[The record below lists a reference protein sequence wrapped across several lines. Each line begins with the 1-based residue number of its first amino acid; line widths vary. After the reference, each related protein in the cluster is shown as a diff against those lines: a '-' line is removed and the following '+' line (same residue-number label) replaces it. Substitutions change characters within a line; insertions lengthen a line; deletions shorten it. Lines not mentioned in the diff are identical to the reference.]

1 MAPKD
6 GTRLERGLAGIE
18 RLAARA
24 RCLDPRVQGWAIAG
38 MCALLAAIFI
48 LALILPGKTF
58 SFIYVHDMM
67 IFFDGAHRVLDGQLP
82 HRDFHTPLG
91 LLAYLLPALGL
102 WLSGSLGGMMPW
114 ATALFA
120 LIFLPMLIH
129 VCVSRL
135 PLAYAAVFAVFAIAL
150 VIGPASIGETFPSFG
165 MFYNRWGYALLA
177 LLFLLVL
184 PQRRGRP
191 RLWAD
196 WMVAGAVL
204 LLSFHLKISYFAIGL
219 GFAALLLLFGE
230 TRRLAAGALAVA
242 ASEIVLVHLLWGGT
256 ASYLSDIGMAARVT
270 GAVRISPIGLI
281 RMTIENAAML
291 LPFLIV
297 LGLGIARRAS
307 MRTLFLCV
315 VMAGAG
321 LLLYNQNFQGPG
333 IMTLVPAAI
342 VAALAL
348 PRHVGTDTGKN
359 PHALAALLLV
369 ATLALPPAVL
379 AAESILLH
387 AWMIARGG
395 YPNEYLAQIDGFM
408 TQEVSR
414 PSVGQPGFH
423 QSREAYRAGYADLDM
438 LNIIRREGLRQE
450 LAQPEYFWT
459 VEDGARLLRGEPRL
473 AGKVLTLDMANP
485 LNALTGRSGPRGL
498 DSWYHAGRSF
508 NEAIYRNPEQ
518 MFADVDVVMV
528 PKAPVQPAS
537 HLLLTKLYGDY
548 IGRHYELVATSDY
561 WNGYRRKQPTLSGIG

>member
-1 MAPKD
+1 MKLKD
-6 GTRLERGLAGIE
+6 ATRLEIGLAGIE

-24 RCLDPRVQGWAIAG
+24 RDLDPRAQGWAIAG
-38 MCALLAAIFI
+38 MCALLAAVFI
-48 LALILPGKTF
+48 LMLILPGKTF

-82 HRDFHTPLG
+82 NRDFHTPLG

-114 ATALFA
+114 ATTLFA

-135 PLAYAAVFAVFAIAL
+135 PLAYSAVFAVFALAL

-177 LLFLLVL
+177 ILFLLVL
-184 PQRRGRP
+184 PQQRGRP
-191 RLWAD
+191 RLLAD
-196 WMVAGAVL
+196 WLVAGSVL
-204 LLSFHLKISYFAIGL
+204 LLSFYLKISYFAIAL
-219 GFAALLLLFGE
+219 GFMALLLLFGE
-230 TRRLAAGALAVA
+230 TRKLAVGALAIAAAGAA
-242 ASEIVLVHLLWGGT
+242 LVHLSWGGT
-256 ASYLSDIGMAARVT
+256 ASYLSDIGMAAKVT
-270 GAVRISPIGLI
+270 GAVRISAIGLV

-291 LPFLIV
+291 LPFLMV
-297 LGLGIARRAS
+297 LGLAIASRAS
-307 MRTLFLCV
+307 LRTLFLCL

-321 LLLYNQNFQGPG
+321 LLLYNQNFQEPG
-333 IMTLVPAAI
+333 IMTLIPAAI

-348 PRHVGTDTGKN
+348 PRRAGRDTGKT

-387 AWMIARGG
+387 AWMIVRGG
-395 YPNEYLAQIDGFM
+395 YPDEYLAQIDGFM

-414 PSVGQPGFH
+414 PAAGEPGFA
-423 QSREAYRAGYADLDM
+423 QSRNAYRGGYANLRM
-438 LNIIRREGLRQE
+438 LNIIRRQGLRQE

-459 VEDGARLLRGEPRL
+459 IEDGARLLRGEPRL

-485 LNALTGRSGPRGL
+485 LNALAGRSGPRGL

-508 NEAIYRNPEQ
+508 NEATYRNPEQ

-537 HLLLTKLYGDY
+537 HLLLTKLYGEY

-561 WNGYRRKQPTLSGIG
+561 WNGYRRKQPILSGIG